1 MQLKKT
7 WYFYWYTIYIII
19 IHCLVL
25 YFWIKFYIGTPTSLF
40 SSLQKWDYPNAW
52 PPLQAFIIQGLDRTQ
67 QKHAQQ
73 VAVKL
78 ADVWLHSNY
87 KGFTTQSAMFEKVG
101 IIINCIIIGIIIII
115 ALFLFSTMFQQKEKL
130 TWVVN
135 ILHS

>member
-1 MQLKKT
+1 M
-7 WYFYWYTIYIII
+7 Y
-19 IHCLVL
+19 
-25 YFWIKFYIGTPTSLF
+25 
-40 SSLQKWDYPNAW
+40 SSLQQWDYPNAW

-78 ADVWLHSNY
+78 ADVWLQSNY